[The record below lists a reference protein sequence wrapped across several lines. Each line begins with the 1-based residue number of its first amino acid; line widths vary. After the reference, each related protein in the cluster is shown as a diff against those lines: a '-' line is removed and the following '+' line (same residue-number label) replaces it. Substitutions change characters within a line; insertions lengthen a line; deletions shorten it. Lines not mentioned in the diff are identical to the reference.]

1 MIRKRKT
8 RRKPNHSRFLGMS
21 KILGVFILLALA
33 WITVYAMVEMHEQN
47 NLESLPQLLISVFG
61 IGAVYVGFYLTMA
74 KWEHIEEEKTLREK
88 ELLKLKKSLNIIDT
102 QEDIEKLEKEID
114 DLEEKCSEIEQEEI
128 KPE

>member
-8 RRKPNHSRFLGMS
+8 RRKLNHSRFLGMS

-88 ELLKLKKSLNIIDT
+88 ELLKLKKSLNMMDT

>member
-8 RRKPNHSRFLGMS
+8 RRKLNHSRFLGMS

-61 IGAVYVGFYLTMA
+61 IGAVYIGFYLTMA

-88 ELLKLKKSLNIIDT
+88 ELLKLKKSLNMMDT

>member
-33 WITVYAMVEMHEQN
+33 WITIYAMIEMHEQN

-88 ELLKLKKSLNIIDT
+88 ELLKLKKSLNMMNT

>member
-33 WITVYAMVEMHEQN
+33 WITIYAMIEMHEQN

-88 ELLKLKKSLNIIDT
+88 ELLKLKKSLNMMDT